1 MEIVRLLLDNLK
13 QGPVTVR
20 LPEHVPTGP
29 GYRGLVTLQP
39 SGCVGCGICAYVC
52 SPGAIEIRD
61 KQYSYDWIYDP
72 GKCTFCS
79 RCVLDCPMQV
89 LSMASTPPPPY
100 TQPGELRTVVTLP
113 YPICRKCGR
122 PAPPSSELLLDRVF
136 GTAPEAIKKW
146 SELCLDC
153 RREARAAEIVETWN
167 SAPVHIESEPL
178 Q

>member
-1 MEIVRLLLDNLK
+1 MKTIRLLLDHLLE
-13 QGPVTVR
+13 GPVTVR

-39 SGCVGCGICAYVC
+39 ESCVGCAICAYVC

-79 RCVLDCPMQV
+79 RCMLDCPMQA
-89 LSMASTPPPPY
+89 LAMTSTPPSPY
-100 TQPGELRTVVTLP
+100 TRPGELRTVVTLS

-122 PAPPSSELLLDRVF
+122 PAPPAAEPLLNRVF
-136 GTAPEAIKKW
+136 GAAREAIKTW
-146 SELCLDC
+146 SELCIDC
-153 RREARAAEIVETWN
+153 RREARAAELLEAWN
-167 SAPVHIESEPL
+167 TASVPTDSEPL

>member
-1 MEIVRLLLDNLK
+1 MKTIRLLLEHLK

-39 SGCVGCGICAYVC
+39 ERCVGCGICAYVC

-61 KQYSYDWIYDP
+61 HQSSYDWIYDP
-72 GKCTFCS
+72 AKCTFCS
-79 RCVLDCPMQV
+79 RCMLDCPMQA
-89 LSMASTPPPPY
+89 LAMTAAAPRPY
-100 TQPGELRTVVTLP
+100 TRPGELYTIFTLL
-113 YPICRKCGR
+113 YPHCRKCGR
-122 PAPPSSELLLDRVF
+122 PAPPASEPLLDRVF
-136 GTAPEAIKKW
+136 GAPRQAIKKW

-167 SAPVHIESEPL
+167 TAPVHTESEPL
-178 Q
+178 P